1 MNLNFLRQNLRSFLR
16 IPESFSPVAT
26 LPVGEVQLPGSRPVT
41 LISAPT
47 PVAPVAQASASAP
60 VASAGGLPRTTL
72 AELGIKLTPQIM
84 ADAVVRHQ
92 AQQRNRPSAAR
103 PIGRPAAKAAPVPA
117 SLTENDEGQVVV
129 PAAAPDV
136 VSDVIEKLQSC
147 LQQLRDL
154 HPDVAA
160 DDSDDEA
167 QARACLARGDKNGA
181 LRHYDAAISKIGAK
195 IASKNSR
202 HASSAALRAEPSS
215 RQRASKLI
223 TSGFNADPVVASLNA
238 SLGRGGL
245 SLSNRAGMALAPV
258 AAVPP
263 ATPVVTTTSTAPDRS
278 KLAALQAEKKSI
290 DESMRKSGI
299 YDNAS
304 IARQS
309 QLSAQID
316 AMRKKILNRQ

>member
-181 LRHYDAAISKIGAK
+181 LRHYDAAISAVGAR
-195 IASKNSR
+195 IAQKNAR
-202 HASSAALRAEPSS
+202 ASLRAEPSS